1 MLITLN
7 IIFAALVVA
16 GIVSLFVHAIR
27 AEHRERLA
35 VAAPLHHKVAS
46 THRSVDHRVAGARV
60 PAPAA

>member
-7 IIFAALVVA
+7 IIFAAVVVA

-27 AEHRERLA
+27 AEHRERIA
-35 VAAPLHHKVAS
+35 VAGPLDHRVAS
-46 THRSVDHRVAGARV
+46 THRSVDHRVGSARV